1 MHRTRTTKRLLLMA
15 CGPAWAATLVLA
27 GQAVADEA
35 AEAEALPAAEGVIK
49 AEALAEA
56 ELAVEM
62 VEEAVED
69 PGLDLTYQP
78 GFSFVLADD
87 DLQKQIA
94 QLSKFI
100 KEADWAK
107 AFRLL
112 TELNSDTL
120 QAMVPLGSDGQH
132 VLVKEELQRQLLSL
146 PPDGRRAFQL
156 YFDGQAGEQFEKI
169 KNHPLPGSDDQL
181 IQTQAL
187 VDRLLASSVGGEA
200 AVLLGDMYFERGLF
214 SQADRYWGLALEQGS
229 ATGKAALA
237 LQAKRAIAMQ
247 RAGKLSEAQSLYD
260 GLAARYSQATI
271 QAGGEEIDALAMIG
285 QMLEVPS
292 VKGPVQDA
300 NDKPTGLLP
309 APDASPHWHLRFLER
324 KAQNAVNQVRGR
336 GSWYQ
341 PPGDLVK
348 FVPPVVADKERVYFQ
363 WLGAAFA
370 LDRASG
376 KIVWKNGQ
384 IQSKADTVVNRVQ
397 SNQGDPRNYTIAISE
412 DTLLVTSPLNDNRE
426 APFTLRAYEA
436 STGIESWSSSTR
448 NDWTITKD
456 GKAQET
462 ATSVLGRVLIAD
474 GWGYAIVYR
483 SGQNTLH
490 LRRFNPS
497 TGEVDFT
504 IPLGS
509 AEVIAFQYT
518 QVNRMPQPQMLMG
531 RSLLYV
537 MTNNGA
543 LIAVDVIGNEIK
555 WALKMDPPFGIGQ
568 SQTNT
573 NAFGRNQLGPQIQQM
588 ANTNGS
594 GHLLLQGGRL
604 YAKEHNGRALYAVE
618 PETGKVAWKA
628 GQLKPDAKFL
638 GIDAERFYLMDR
650 ALQSYDARG
659 SRDLITKNG
668 AQTGSPDHSGAI
680 MLDDTIL
687 VYASNR
693 LRKFDKKHLD
703 PAGKY
708 ENFEFLGNKGGLLY
722 HFGDL
727 LIAIDTAEITAFK
740 ITNENN

>member
-1 MHRTRTTKRLLLMA
+1 MHRTPTTRHPLLMA
-15 CGPAWAATLVLA
+15 CGLAWATALTPA
-27 GQAVADEA
+27 GQAVADEVA
-35 AEAEALPAAEGVIK
+35 KVEALPAADEVIK

-56 ELAVEM
+56 DLALEL
-62 VEEAVED
+62 VEEVVKD
-69 PGLDLTYQP
+69 PSMELTYQP

-100 KEADWAK
+100 EKADWAK

-120 QAMVPLGSDGQH
+120 QAMVPLGREGQH

-181 IQTQAL
+181 IKTQAL

-214 SQADRYWGLALEQGS
+214 NQADRCWGLALEQGS
-229 ATGKAALA
+229 ATGEAALA
-237 LQAKRAIAMQ
+237 LQAKRALAMQ
-247 RAGKLSEAQSLYD
+247 RAGKLNEAQSLYD
-260 GLAARYSQATI
+260 GLSARYSQATI
-271 QAGGEEIDALAMIG
+271 QAGGEKIDALAMIG
-285 QMLEVPS
+285 QMLEAS
-292 VKGPVQDA
+292 SAKGPVQDA
-300 NDKPTGLLP
+300 NNKPMDLLP
-309 APDASPHWHLRFLER
+309 ASDAAPHWHLRFLER
-324 KAQNAVNQVRGR
+324 KAQNTVNQLRSR

-348 FVPPVVADKERVYFQ
+348 FVPPVVADDARVYFQ
-363 WLGAAFA
+363 WLGAVFA
-370 LDRASG
+370 LDRESG

-384 IQSKADTVVNRVQ
+384 IQSKAETVVNRVQ
-397 SNQGDPRNYTIAISE
+397 SNQGDPRNYAIAISE
-412 DTLLVTSPLNDNRE
+412 DTVLVTSPLNDSRE

-436 STGIESWSSSTR
+436 STGMESWSSSTR
-448 NDWTITKD
+448 NDWTITKE
-456 GKAQET
+456 GQAQEI
-462 ATSVLGRVLIAD
+462 ATSLLGQVLIAD

-504 IPLGS
+504 VPLGS
-509 AEVIAFQYT
+509 AEVMAFQYT

-543 LIAVDVIGNEIK
+543 LIAVDVISNEIK

-568 SQTNT
+568 SQTNV

-594 GHLLLQGGRL
+594 GQLLLQGGKL
-604 YAKEHNGRALYAVE
+604 YAKEHNGKTLYALN
-618 PETGKVAWKA
+618 PATGKVEWKA
-628 GQLKPDAKFL
+628 DKLKPDAKL
-638 GIDAERFYLMDR
+638 IGIDNKRFYLMDR
-650 ALQSYDARG
+650 AVQSYHV
-659 SRDLITKNG
+659 NG
-668 AQTGSPDHSGAI
+668 ERRMDRNNKALGTLDHAGALLLGEKI
-680 MLDDTIL
+680 VL
-687 VYASNR
+687 YASGK
-693 LRKFDKKHLD
+693 LRQLDTTFLD
-703 PAGKY
+703 PAGRY
-708 ENFEFLGNKGGLLY
+708 DNSNYLGMRGGLLY
-722 HFGDL
+722 RFDDL
-727 LIAIDTAEITAFK
+727 LITIDTSEITAFK
-740 ITNENN
+740 IAK